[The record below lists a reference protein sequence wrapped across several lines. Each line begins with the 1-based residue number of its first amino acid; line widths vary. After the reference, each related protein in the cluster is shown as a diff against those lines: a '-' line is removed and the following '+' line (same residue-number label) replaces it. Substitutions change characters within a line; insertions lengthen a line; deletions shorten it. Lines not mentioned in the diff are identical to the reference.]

1 MKLHILQLPRLVA
14 QRRSTAIL
22 GMIIIVMLWTGI
34 IMKYFESKENDQR
47 EAERNLQNFAM
58 LFEENVLRSIGE
70 IDKALLYLRRIVE
83 TRGASGSYDTIYTL
97 VQSSDVLSEII
108 VQAAIVDNKGIIR
121 WSNAQTA
128 SAPAISVADREH
140 IKVQLNSTTDQL
152 FISKPLVGRA
162 SGQWS
167 VQFTRRFMRK
177 DGTIGGVVVA
187 SMNPA
192 HFTTFYDKFDLGSS
206 GAVSMIGSDGVVRAS
221 GGNAVGRYALGQDIN
236 GSKLAERIKSS
247 GGGTF
252 EDDDTATGGDRLVTV
267 RNVRGHPLW
276 VAVSVDKND
285 ILQRSSANLQ
295 LHATAG
301 ILLTLLILAAMEQ
314 ILRTEARA
322 RHKSEQLQLTLE
334 NMSQG
339 IMLVTK
345 DLQIPII
352 NSRCG
357 ELLDLPAEFIEHP
370 PRFDQ
375 LIEYQANSAAN
386 VARSA
391 DTNTQPAERRAD
403 TRTEAA
409 QFAISERKMPSG
421 SVIEVRSG
429 HLPDGSFV
437 QTFTDITKRCEAEAH
452 VARLAS
458 EDPLTGLPNRRVFRA
473 TLDDVSRRQR
483 SGPDQGLQS
492 TDFAVLFLDLDRFKV
507 VNDTLGHRIGDL
519 FLQAVAES
527 LKKVLRNTEVLARLG
542 GDEFAVVVPYV
553 DDRASLETLAN
564 RLTEVVS
571 HPYEIDGHR
580 ILSSVSIGIAVGPQD
595 GDNSDDLLKAADL
608 ALYAVKASSRGTFRF
623 YNKAMNEEVN
633 DRRQIEMDL
642 REAIE
647 HKQLE
652 LHYQPIIDLQRNVI
666 TGFEA
671 LSRWRHPLKGLVPPS
686 IFIPIAEDSGL
697 ILPLGAWSLR
707 EACSTAAKWP
717 SHLRIAVNLSP
728 VQFSAP
734 NLYEMVET
742 VLSETGLA
750 PHRLELEITE
760 RIFMDNSEKTLS
772 ALHRLKQLGVCI
784 AMDDFGTGYSS
795 LSYLRS
801 FPFDKIKV
809 DRTFVSDLTEGT
821 EHVVIVQA
829 VVSIARAL
837 GMTTTAEGVETLGQK
852 EFLAALGCNEGQGY
866 LFSPPVPVEKL
877 ADMIATWSLA
887 KTIAA

>member
-1 MKLHILQLPRLVA
+1 MKLHILQLPKLVA

-47 EAERNLQNFAM
+47 EAQRNLQNFAM

-83 TRGASGSYDTIYTL
+83 TRGASGDYETIYTL

-152 FISKPLVGRA
+152 YISKPLVGRA

-206 GAVSMIGSDGVVRAS
+206 GAVSMIGTDGIVRAS

-236 GSKLAERIKSS
+236 GSKLAQQIKTNS
-247 GGGTF
+247 GGTF
-252 EDDDTATGGDRLVTV
+252 EEDDDASPSDDRLVTA

-276 VAVSVDKND
+276 VAVSVNKND

-357 ELLDLPAEFIEHP
+357 ELLDLPAEFIEQP

-375 LIEYQANSAAN
+375 LIEYQANAAAN
-386 VARSA
+386 TARSA
-391 DTNTQPAERRAD
+391 GANAQPSERRAD
-403 TRTEAA
+403 SRTEAA

-473 TLDDVSRRQR
+473 TLDDVSRRRR
-483 SGPDQGLQS
+483 SGQDQAS
-492 TDFAVLFLDLDRFKV
+492 DFAVLFLDLDRFKV

-527 LKKVLRNTEVLARLG
+527 LKKVLQDNEVLARLG
-542 GDEFAVVVPYV
+542 GDEFAIVVPSV
-553 DDRASLETLAN
+553 DRHEKLEALAD
-564 RLTEVVS
+564 RLTEVIS
-571 HPYEIDGHR
+571 HAYEIDGHR
-580 ILSSVSIGIAVGPQD
+580 ILSSVSIGIAVGPHD

-647 HKQLE
+647 HNQLE
-652 LHYQPIIDLQRNVI
+652 LYYQPIVDLQRNVI

-671 LSRWRHPLKGLVPPS
+671 LSRWRHPVKGMVPPS
-686 IFIPIAEDSGL
+686 IFIPVAEDSGL
-697 ILPLGAWSLR
+697 ILALGAWSLR
-707 EACSTAAKWP
+707 EACSKAAKWP
-717 SHLRIAVNLSP
+717 HHLRIAVNLSP

-734 NLYEMVET
+734 DLYEMVEV
-742 VLSETGLA
+742 VLSETGIA

-772 ALHRLKQLGVCI
+772 ALHRLKQLGVAI

-837 GMTTTAEGVETLGQK
+837 GMTTTAEGIETLGQK

-866 LFSPPVPVEKL
+866 LFSPPVPIEKL
-877 ADMIATWSLA
+877 PEMIAASS
-887 KTIAA
+887 IANTMAA